1 MSGIDPK
8 WPTLIGV
15 LVVIEQAVGQGT
27 VKLTDAIPAA
37 WIPGVISW
45 CNILAFIGTALM
57 TAMTAYSSK
66 AAGPLAKP

>member
-27 VKLTDAIPAA
+27 IKLTDAIPASA
-37 WIPGVISW
+37 IPIITAW
-45 CNILAFIGTALM
+45 CNILAFVGTTIM
-57 TAMTAYSSK
+57 TAMSAYSSK
-66 AAGPLAKP
+66 SSGPMVKP

>member
-15 LVVIEQAVGQGT
+15 LVVIEQAIGQGT
-27 VKLTDAIPAA
+27 VKLTDAIPAGY
-37 WIPGVISW
+37 IPIVTSW
-45 CNILAFIGTALM
+45 CNILAFVGTTIM

-66 AAGPLAKP
+66 ASGPLTK